1 MKKRVVILGS
11 TGSIGTQTLDVI
23 RQYKDEFEVVGL
35 ACNSNILLLQKQ
47 IQEFKPKYVAVSD
60 EKAAQRLPKGDFTLF
75 DGDLAITSLCTV
87 ETDILLNAL
96 VGIEGLSP
104 TITALKF
111 GTTIALANKETLVT
125 GGDIVMKLAKDNNI
139 DILPVD
145 SEHSAI
151 WQCLDFNKD
160 KKIDKILL
168 TASGGAFRGKTKNE
182 IKNIRAQDALKH
194 PTWNMGN
201 KVTIDSATLMNKGLE
216 VIEAMHLFNMSP
228 KDIEIIVHKESIVHS
243 MIQYKDGS
251 IIGQLSY
258 PDMKLPIQVALNYPK
273 RGDYLFSSLSF
284 KDLTLHF
291 ETADLETFPCLKI
304 ALDCAAKRGLAP
316 TIMNAANEELVQ
328 LYLKDKIKFYDI
340 SDYIQKALD
349 KFASEDSLTLF
360 NIQRVDY
367 DVREFIKKSI

>member
-11 TGSIGTQTLDVI
+11 TGSIGTQALDVI

-168 TASGGAFRGKTKNE
+168 TASGGAFRGKTKDE
-182 IKNIRAQDALKH
+182 IKNLKAQDALKH

-273 RGDYLFSSLSF
+273 RGDYLFSPLSF

-291 ETADLETFPCLKI
+291 ETADRVSKPAHSRQTLGTDGRRLCLY
-304 ALDCAAKRGLAP
+304 C
-316 TIMNAANEELVQ
+316 Q
-328 LYLKDKIKFYDI
+328 
-340 SDYIQKALD
+340 
-349 KFASEDSLTLF
+349 
-360 NIQRVDY
+360 
-367 DVREFIKKSI
+367 SI

>member
-1 MKKRVVILGS
+1 
-11 TGSIGTQTLDVI
+11 
-23 RQYKDEFEVVGL
+23 
-35 ACNSNILLLQKQ
+35 
-47 IQEFKPKYVAVSD
+47 
-60 EKAAQRLPKGDFTLF
+60 
-75 DGDLAITSLCTV
+75 
-87 ETDILLNAL
+87 
-96 VGIEGLSP
+96 
-104 TITALKF
+104 
-111 GTTIALANKETLVT
+111 
-125 GGDIVMKLAKDNNI
+125 
-139 DILPVD
+139 
-145 SEHSAI
+145 
-151 WQCLDFNKD
+151 
-160 KKIDKILL
+160 
-168 TASGGAFRGKTKNE
+168 
-182 IKNIRAQDALKH
+182 
-194 PTWNMGN
+194 
-201 KVTIDSATLMNKGLE
+201 
-216 VIEAMHLFNMSP
+216 MSP
-228 KDIEIIVHKESIVHS
+228 QDIEIIVHKESIVHS
-243 MIQYKDGS
+243 MIQYADGS

-273 RGDYLFSSLSF
+273 RGDYLFSPLSF

>member
-1 MKKRVVILGS
+1 MKKRVIILGS

-23 RQYKDEFEVVGL
+23 REYKDEFEVVGL
-35 ACNSNILLLQKQ
+35 ACNTNILLLQKQ

-60 EKAAQRLPKGDFTLF
+60 EKAASRLPKGDFTLF
-75 DGDLAITSLCTV
+75 DGDMAITSICTI
-87 ETDILLNAL
+87 ECDILLNSL
-96 VGIEGLSP
+96 VGIEGLAP
-104 TITALKF
+104 TITAIKF
-111 GTTIALANKETLVT
+111 GTNIALANKETLVT
-125 GGDIVMKLAKDNNI
+125 GGDIVMNLAKENNVS
-139 DILPVD
+139 ILPVD

-151 WQCLDFNKD
+151 WQCMDFNKE

-168 TASGGAFRGKTKNE
+168 TASGGAFRGKTKDE
-182 IKNIRAQDALKH
+182 IKNLKASDALKH

-216 VIEAMHLFNMSP
+216 VIEAMHLFNMAP
-228 KDIEIIVHKESIVHS
+228 KDIEIIVHKESIIHS

-273 RGDYLFSSLSF
+273 RGEHLFTPLSF

-291 ETADLETFPCLKI
+291 EEVDLETFPCLKI
-304 ALDCAAKRGLAP
+304 ALDVASKRGLQP

-328 LYLKDKIKFYDI
+328 LYLQDKIGFYDI
-340 SDYIQKALD
+340 SNYIQKALD
-349 KFASEDSLTLF
+349 KFAGEDKLSLF
-360 NIQRVDY
+360 NIQRVDW

>member
-168 TASGGAFRGKTKNE
+168 TASGGAFRGKTKDE
-182 IKNIRAQDALKH
+182 IKNLRAQDALKH

-243 MIQYKDGS
+243 MIQYADGS

-273 RGDYLFSSLSF
+273 RGDYLFSPLSF

>member
-1 MKKRVVILGS
+1 MKRVVILGS

-87 ETDILLNAL
+87 ECDILLNAL

-168 TASGGAFRGKTKNE
+168 TASGGAFRGKTKDE
-182 IKNIRAQDALKH
+182 IKNLRAQDALKH

-216 VIEAMHLFNMSP
+216 VIEAMHLFNMCP
-228 KDIEIIVHKESIVHS
+228 KDIEIIVHKESIIHS

-273 RGDYLFSSLSF
+273 RGDYLFSPLSF

-304 ALDCAAKRGLAP
+304 ALDVAAKRGLAP

-340 SDYIQKALD
+340 SDNIQKALD

>member
-273 RGDYLFSSLSF
+273 RGDYLFSPLSF

>member
-1 MKKRVVILGS
+1 MKRVVILGS

-87 ETDILLNAL
+87 ECDILLNAL

-168 TASGGAFRGKTKNE
+168 TASGGAFRGKTKDE
-182 IKNIRAQDALKH
+182 IKNLRAQDALKH

-273 RGDYLFSSLSF
+273 RGDYLFSPLSF

-304 ALDCAAKRGLAP
+304 ALDVAAKRGLAP

-340 SDYIQKALD
+340 SDNIQKALD

>member
-168 TASGGAFRGKTKNE
+168 TASGGAFRGKTKDE
-182 IKNIRAQDALKH
+182 IKNLRAQDALKH

-201 KVTIDSATLMNKGLE
+201 KVTIDSSTLMNNGLE
-216 VIEAMHLFNMSP
+216 VIEAMHLFNMIP

-243 MIQYKDGS
+243 MIQYADGS

-273 RGDYLFSSLSF
+273 RGDYLFSPLSF